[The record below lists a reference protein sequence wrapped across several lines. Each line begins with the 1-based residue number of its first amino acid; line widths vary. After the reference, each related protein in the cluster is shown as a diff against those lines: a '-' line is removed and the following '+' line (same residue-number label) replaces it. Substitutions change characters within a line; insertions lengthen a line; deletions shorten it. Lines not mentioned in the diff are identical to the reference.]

1 MIGKQSHQALLLII
15 LILFSMENFNQ
26 FHFKGQKPGETI
38 LMVIHR
44 HWFNILSKFFILF
57 ILLVLLFFSF
67 FSNFFIP
74 TALLSDSSANL
85 ISFFQNSFFIFIWLF
100 FFITWIDYYFDVWI
114 VTNERI
120 VNINQKGL
128 FSREVSEL
136 EMEKIQDITV
146 EVLGIIPTFFNY
158 GNLYIQTAGETERF
172 IFARVPNPYAI
183 KDLIM
188 NLQKDYE
195 KAEAENLGSVIR
207 KEIHEELQ

>member
-1 MIGKQSHQALLLII
+1 
-15 LILFSMENFNQ
+15 MENFNQ
-26 FHFKGQKPGETI
+26 FHFKGQKPGEKI

-57 ILLVLLFFSF
+57 ILLALLFFSF
-67 FSNFFIP
+67 FFNFFISP
-74 TALLSDSSANL
+74 TILGDSGAGMLSFL
-85 ISFFQNSFFIFIWLF
+85 QNSFFIFIWLF

-146 EVLGIIPTFFNY
+146 EVLGVIPTFFNY

-195 KAEAENLGSVIR
+195 KTEAENLGSVIR
-207 KEIHEELQ
+207 KEIHEELN